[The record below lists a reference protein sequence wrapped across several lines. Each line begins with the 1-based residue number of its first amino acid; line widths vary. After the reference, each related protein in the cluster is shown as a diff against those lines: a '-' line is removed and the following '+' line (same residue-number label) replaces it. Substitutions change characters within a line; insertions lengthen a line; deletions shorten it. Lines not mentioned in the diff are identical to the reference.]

1 MAFDRTIRRPLVL
14 GLAAVAIFA
23 GDAFGQGMSFDER
36 LQMCNA
42 CHGED
47 GNSKMEKIPSIAG
60 QPEFF
65 LLNQLVLMRE
75 NVRPVEAMAPVV
87 KDLKDDEITKLAAHF
102 AKLPSKPRGEAV
114 DQALAAKGAEIANQK
129 RCVSCHGQTYAGQ
142 DQIPRIAKQRVDYLI
157 QSLQE
162 FRDSK
167 RLGADTNMSVPV
179 AGLSDADLTAL
190 AHYAASR

>member
-1 MAFDRTIRRPLVL
+1 MWFDRTKIRPPIL
-14 GLAAVAIFA
+14 GLAAALFA
-23 GDAFGQGMSFDER
+23 SPAMAQNLSFEER
-36 LQMCNA
+36 VQACHT

-75 NVRPVEAMAPVV
+75 NVRQVEAMAPFV
-87 KDLKDDEITKLAAHF
+87 KGLKDDEIVKIAGQFSKLL
-102 AKLPSKPRGEAV
+102 AKPSDEKI

-129 RCVSCHGQTYAGQ
+129 RCVSCHGPALNGQ
-142 DQIPRIAKQRVDYLI
+142 EQIPRISKQRLDYLI

-167 RLGADTNMSVPV
+167 RPGADTNMSVPV